1 MRKKKRKKTSR
12 NKYIPCDFPAI
23 VDKENDT
30 QMIEYARYNDNF
42 SCCEV
47 LISSKRL
54 MQEWSPQT
62 RMT

>member
-54 MQEWSPQT
+54 MQE
-62 RMT
+62 

>member
-1 MRKKKRKKTSR
+1 MGKKKRKKTSR

-42 SCCEV
+42 PAVTFSYQA
-47 LISSKRL
+47 KD
-54 MQEWSPQT
+54 
-62 RMT
+62 